1 MVREIISLP
10 RYFSGGCDS
19 EVGGYSSVRDSSAV
33 VFGVAEAGFCGACW
47 EFVVDGVFAIT

>member
-1 MVREIISLP
+1 MEREIIST

-19 EVGGYSSVRDSSAV
+19 EVGGCSSVRDGSAV
-33 VFGVAEAGFCGACW
+33 VFGVVDAGFCGACW